1 MSEHAPPSAPDTRP
15 ILAPPSAS
23 PAEASRPDIVFDE
36 HYHAYESN
44 PVPWWLTLIWL
55 SFLVG
60 GALYLIV
67 NMLH

>member
-1 MSEHAPPSAPDTRP
+1 MSEHVPPSAADTRP

-23 PAEASRPDIVFDE
+23 PAEASRPDVVFDE
-36 HYHAYESN
+36 RYHAYESN

-60 GALYLIV
+60 GAFYLIV